1 MIVNTFVKLRLIL
14 EKKDFNKMYLFFILS
29 FFAMFLEI
37 LSVGLIIPFLN
48 SLVNGG
54 IELEIF
60 KYFNFFENLD
70 ISYII
75 LILIGVYTFKTIF
88 LTFISFLQSKYLG
101 DIRAG
106 LSNQLF
112 KLYLNR
118 SYEFHLKNNTSK
130 LIRNVS
136 ETNLIVLVITA
147 MITFIN
153 ELFIMLGVSL
163 FVIIFQPKISVIVV
177 VTLSFLGYLFI
188 KIIKNKNKLW
198 GKIRTET
205 IAQLVKTQNESFRLI
220 KEIKILD
227 RAKYILEKFIF
238 DNSKIVRS
246 ELKHTFFSSLPRLWL
261 EWLVILTFLLS
272 VSFMILEGRGLSEI
286 VVIIGVFTAA
296 AFRIM
301 PSLTRIMN
309 SAQQILYHQTVLENI
324 SNEIL
329 TLDKNFEKSF
339 ELKKEHKTSKTQDL
353 LEVKDLGFYYN
364 NEKTVLESINI
375 KFEKGQVYGICGPS
389 GSGKT
394 TLINLILG
402 FLKPKIGKIKFN
414 DKNIFDNLREWRD
427 NVGFVPQD
435 IFLCDGTIKDN
446 ILLHLPENQ
455 INKKDL
461 DDSVRNAN
469 LDEFV
474 KSLENGL
481 DTNIGEFGDKIS
493 GGQRQRIGIA
503 RSILNKPKILILD
516 EFTSSL
522 DSNAE
527 NKILNEI
534 SFLKKDKIIIIIS
547 HKLTTLNLCDK
558 IFKLEKQTLIQTK

>member
-1 MIVNTFVKLRLIL
+1 
-14 EKKDFNKMYLFFILS
+14 
-29 FFAMFLEI
+29 
-37 LSVGLIIPFLN
+37 
-48 SLVNGG
+48 
-54 IELEIF
+54 
-60 KYFNFFENLD
+60 
-70 ISYII
+70 
-75 LILIGVYTFKTIF
+75 
-88 LTFISFLQSKYLG
+88 
-101 DIRAG
+101 
-106 LSNQLF
+106 
-112 KLYLNR
+112 
-118 SYEFHLKNNTSK
+118 
-130 LIRNVS
+130 
-136 ETNLIVLVITA
+136 
-147 MITFIN
+147 
-153 ELFIMLGVSL
+153 
-163 FVIIFQPKISVIVV
+163 
-177 VTLSFLGYLFI
+177 
-188 KIIKNKNKLW
+188 
-198 GKIRTET
+198 
-205 IAQLVKTQNESFRLI
+205 
-220 KEIKILD
+220 
-227 RAKYILEKFIF
+227 
-238 DNSKIVRS
+238 
-246 ELKHTFFSSLPRLWL
+246 
-261 EWLVILTFLLS
+261 
-272 VSFMILEGRGLSEI
+272 MILEGRGLSEI

>member
-364 NEKTVLESINI
+364 NEKTV
-375 KFEKGQVYGICGPS
+375 
-389 GSGKT
+389 
-394 TLINLILG
+394 
-402 FLKPKIGKIKFN
+402 
-414 DKNIFDNLREWRD
+414 
-427 NVGFVPQD
+427 
-435 IFLCDGTIKDN
+435 
-446 ILLHLPENQ
+446 
-455 INKKDL
+455 
-461 DDSVRNAN
+461 
-469 LDEFV
+469 
-474 KSLENGL
+474 
-481 DTNIGEFGDKIS
+481 
-493 GGQRQRIGIA
+493 
-503 RSILNKPKILILD
+503 
-516 EFTSSL
+516 
-522 DSNAE
+522 
-527 NKILNEI
+527 
-534 SFLKKDKIIIIIS
+534 
-547 HKLTTLNLCDK
+547 
-558 IFKLEKQTLIQTK
+558 

>member
-54 IELEIF
+54 IKLEIF